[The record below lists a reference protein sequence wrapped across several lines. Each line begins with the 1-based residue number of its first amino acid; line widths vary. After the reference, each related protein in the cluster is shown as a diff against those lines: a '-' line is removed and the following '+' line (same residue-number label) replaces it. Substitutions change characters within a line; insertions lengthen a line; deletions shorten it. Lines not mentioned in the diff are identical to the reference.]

1 MIIANLLFQCT
12 QDYIRPY
19 VANESGETL
28 FIKSATIWCSHPT
41 ERARNSCISFDDLE
55 LTSISQMEPNS
66 FAIAPLFEHRSDLED
81 LIEPSGDLVINF
93 SITGM

>member
-55 LTSISQMEPNS
+55 LEPLEGPNS